1 MNSAWI
7 LVVSIVAVLSL
18 TACVSNESKPQPVAV
33 EPEPTPE
40 PVIPS
45 YYAKPGLSPGKRFV
59 LAVGYL
65 EKGMAMEA
73 KVELEAY
80 LEEKP
85 KSKRAKDLIQQI
97 DTPVED
103 YFPQSFFEVTLKRG
117 ETLSTLARD
126 YLGDLYKFY
135 ALAKF
140 NGIADSS
147 KLQQGQLIR
156 IPETKETRDFQ
167 SKAALSQSSKTEENK
182 STVEEESIEI
192 SADLSDEQKT
202 DLEEQALS
210 KPLSADTASSNEGIV
225 DDTTTEEIT
234 ADNAEES
241 TEISVKSTAP
251 DDEEAVIAAEQEDTE
266 VAMVNEMT
274 PEESPQNSR
283 GDALFNFY
291 SDLEAN
297 NFSSA
302 ADNLDQLREMNAMT
316 ADTNAKAIDVYQRA
330 ARELENSDPTLAA
343 RYYFSSAEL
352 QIKQN
357 NEEEALPALKR
368 SVDLNPANS
377 SAAELYTLLQ
387 RDIADRYHRQASVAY
402 RQQELDKAISLW
414 RRVLKVDP
422 NHSAAQALLVQAE
435 ELKAKLSKLQE

>member
-7 LVVSIVAVLSL
+7 LVVSIIAVLSL
-18 TACVSNESKPQPVAV
+18 TACVGNQSKPQPQELAV

-45 YYAKPGLSPGKRFV
+45 YYAEPGLSPSKRFV

-73 KVELEAY
+73 RVELQAY

-85 KSKRAKDLIQQI
+85 KSQRAKDLIQQI

-126 YLGDLYKFY
+126 YLGDLYQFY

-140 NGIADSS
+140 NDIADSS

-156 IPETKETRDFQ
+156 IPDTQEARDAQ
-167 SKAALSQSSKTEENK
+167 SKAATSRS
-182 STVEEESIEI
+182 
-192 SADLSDEQKT
+192 
-202 DLEEQALS
+202 
-210 KPLSADTASSNEGIV
+210 SSNEQTKSAKAESSIGTEPSSEQETDLTTDNNSSASMMPDEVTTDETETPSEVTFQSSVTDEETDI
-225 DDTTTEEIT
+225 TTE
-234 ADNAEES
+234 NES
-241 TEISVKSTAP
+241 TEVAIVSTP
-251 DDEEAVIAAEQEDTE
+251 TEEAPLD
-266 VAMVNEMT
+266 
-274 PEESPQNSR
+274 SR

-291 SDLEAN
+291 SDLEASN
-297 NFSSA
+297 YSSA
-302 ADNLDQLREMNAMT
+302 AGNLDQLREMGAMT
-316 ADTNAKAIDVYQRA
+316 ADTNAKAVDVYERGAQ
-330 ARELENSDPTLAA
+330 ELESSDPAQAA

-352 QIKQN
+352 LIKQN
-357 NEEEALPALKR
+357 NEEDALPSLKR
-368 SVDLNPANS
+368 SVELNPANS
-377 SAAELYTLLQ
+377 SAAELYNLLQ

-414 RRVLKVDP
+414 KQVLKVDP